1 VSAVVRAIAKVLFWT
16 GATTIAATYAGIPV
30 LLLARGR
37 LVRRPVRSA
46 DITPRVSVVI
56 AAHDEAAA
64 IGAKVGNLLALDYP
78 ADRLQVLIASD
89 GSTDATV
96 AIARAAGGDRVD
108 VLDLPRVGKAAA
120 LNTAIERATGEIVVF
135 SDANSMFEPAAL
147 RALVRPFADAEVGG
161 VAGDQRY
168 DADDGRGDG
177 AIAHGE
183 RGYWDLDRLLKVAES
198 ESGSVISATGAIYA
212 LRRELVPT
220 IIDGVTDDFYA
231 STAAIVA
238 GRRLVFA
245 EDAAS
250 WEPVAA
256 SGGDEYGRKVRVMTR
271 GLRGVVA
278 RRELLDP
285 RRTGFYAVQLLWH
298 KVLRRVMVVPLIAV
312 AVSSPILATRSRLLA
327 LATAAQVAF
336 YGLAAAGFALRER
349 PEGRSKLL
357 SYPAYFCLVNLAA
370 LQALL
375 NVVRGHQIARRE
387 PRRPADASNSAPAQP
402 AAAATAPLELTA
414 SNGSRDGNG
423 NGAHPH
429 DGNGNGSDPHAA
441 GAVES
446 AASSDR

>member
-1 VSAVVRAIAKVLFWT
+1 MGFAL
-16 GATTIAATYAGIPV
+16 P
-30 LLLARGR
+30 
-37 LVRRPVRSA
+37 
-46 DITPRVSVVI
+46 
-56 AAHDEAAA
+56 AA
-64 IGAKVGNLLALDYP
+64 IGAKVANLLALDYP

-120 LNTAIERATGEIVVF
+120 LNAAIERATGDIVVF

-147 RALVRPFADAEVGG
+147 RALVRPFADPEVGG

-168 DADDGRGDG
+168 DAEGGRGDG

-220 IIDGVTDDFYA
+220 IVDGVTDDFYA

-245 EDAAS
+245 ADAAS

-298 KVLRRVMVVPLIAV
+298 KVLRRVMVLPLIAV

-336 YGLAAAGFALRER
+336 YGLAAAGFALRNR

-375 NVVRGHQIARRE
+375 NVARGRQIARWE
-387 PRRPADASNSAPAQP
+387 PRR
-402 AAAATAPLELTA
+402 AA
-414 SNGSRDGNG
+414 NGSAARPTEAVAGTQPLDLAARNGSPHGDGNG
-423 NGAHPH
+423 SHPGAA
-429 DGNGNGSDPHAA
+429 DV
-441 GAVES
+441 VES
-446 AASSDR
+446 GAPSDR

>member
-1 VSAVVRAIAKVLFWT
+1 MRLGIRAIAAGLFWT
-16 GATTIAATYAGIPV
+16 AAATIAATYAAIPALILV
-30 LLLARGR
+30 RGR
-37 LVRRPVRSA
+37 LVRRPLAAA
-46 DITPRVSVVI
+46 DVTPRVSIVI
-56 AAHDEAAA
+56 AAHDEAAN
-64 IGAKVGNLLALDYP
+64 IGAKVANLLALDYP
-78 ADRLQVLIASD
+78 PDRLQVLIASD
-89 GSTDATV
+89 GSSDGTV

-120 LNTAIERATGEIVVF
+120 LNAALDRADGEIVVF

-147 RALVRPFADAEVGG
+147 RALVRPFADSAVGG

-168 DADDGRGDG
+168 DSGGGDG

-212 LRRELVPT
+212 LRRELVPS

-245 EDAAS
+245 ADAAA

-298 KVLRRVMVVPLIAV
+298 KVLRRVMVVPLLAV
-312 AVSSPILATRSRLLA
+312 AISSPVLATRSRLLA

-336 YGLAAAGFALRER
+336 YGLAAAGFALRDR
-349 PEGRSKLL
+349 PAGRSRLVAF
-357 SYPAYFCLVNLAA
+357 PAYFCLVNLAA
-370 LQALL
+370 LEALL
-375 NVVRGHQIARRE
+375 NLARGRRIARWE
-387 PRRPADASNSAPAQP
+387 PRRAVEAAVLGADAGDARSGTTPDAAIDDRAGARADDRAEPTPTRPDADGQSADAVG
-402 AAAATAPLELTA
+402 AATT
-414 SNGSRDGNG
+414 SGR
-423 NGAHPH
+423 
-429 DGNGNGSDPHAA
+429 
-441 GAVES
+441 
-446 AASSDR
+446 